1 MIDLMV
7 VAPEGCSVKKST
19 KPNQNDLNLTI
30 EFSFSHKRTFQ
41 EGDFFVG
48 FEVTNIVD
56 EKTFLM
62 THEQDVN
69 RYALP
74 FAFPAFMGRFENHK
88 SCGAWMVLDYYHTH
102 KAFRMYHKT
111 KEDNTIKYGLSS
123 EAFDVNEHE
132 VIILNMTYH
141 IYQFYAPRLTSM
153 IQKCA
158 KHVMNSHT
166 IKSKTKSSLTTNI
179 HNYEDAAYGVS
190 NDLIDDRARIK
201 DGIGTFIPYGY
212 LEKNPYSESFALM
225 DVAKGMLP
233 YAIWL
238 SNEKLFALIEEE
250 LLKITDSSRS
260 FPWIDYDHHT
270 DGFFHLAWGSL
281 PVGVTKDYVKNQS
294 SGLFSDVDGHE
305 EGPNL
310 LSTWKYFYRVEIL
323 GEMALLSNNK
333 QITDGFIQTLPFV
346 NKLKLSN
353 YAQPVTYDLDTHLP
367 ATGFNEGGSAGG
379 AAIWSIIHLT
389 AYDLTKDKKYLHEA
403 LNGLDHANQLD
414 FDHYYSMR
422 VAPKP
427 VTVGW
432 LTKANVYAYELTKDI
447 KYIKFAQEVAQSIY
461 FFYYVSPHP
470 YTYFSTMG
478 YGYACSRER
487 WEAFLEMVES
497 LYSLSFFLKHN
508 EDHTLLK
515 LFWHARENWLWALPL
530 NGNPYGNLERP
541 YDSIGGTYIPYEF
554 STGSLGD
561 NPGLDGGSQSTMRQI
576 KEIYGSG
583 EVYLAYMM
591 FEVNAKISDRNF
603 LIVKSDHVNDL
614 LNPILNFIV
623 YNTQN
628 KKDKCI
634 VTFTNLKRDSYE
646 VYQDQLSLGVFDASY
661 LKLGIPF
668 EIKGESQS
676 KLTLNPV
683 DSICQQPQVQQ
694 VDLGLEISGY
704 EAIEMQWNPSTQKGH
719 THYRI
724 VINNDFY
731 VRTYDL
737 IEENFSFTIDRELE
751 HHVDVLSISQA
762 CISKNETVKID
773 AQQREILYRLDEGSM
788 NKLTYHNADLIYDGH
803 LWMFYG
809 HANIDQISV
818 NIDIQKTFSDQHI
831 LQLEVA
837 SLNEGCVYDIWIHH
851 GKNLSSKYNQI
862 SKMELIEIE
871 IHELASEFIASIE
884 IILHGDKGLGFSL
897 KRCDF
902 ISTSSIE
909 NNMVYLMRDIKPK
922 KIKNLYVIDT
932 ILNTEACEYIDIYV
946 EGLTKGSE
954 LKVFLNNKEANMD
967 IEEKYPE
974 KKYRHMNG
982 IYRFKSDKRNSTHI
996 VVASHAESMK
1006 VISIRLTNQQQYP
1019 KYAEYKQCKED
1030 DYEK

>member
-1 MIDLMV
+1 MIDLLV
-7 VAPEGCSVKKST
+7 VAPQGCILKQFT
-19 KPNQNDLNLTI
+19 KAVNNDLNLTI
-30 EFSFSHKRTFQ
+30 ELSFSHKKTFQ
-41 EGDFFVG
+41 KGDFFIG
-48 FEVTNIVD
+48 FKVTNVVN

-74 FAFPAFMGRFENHK
+74 FAFPAFMGRFSNHE
-88 SCGAWMVLDYYHTH
+88 SCGAWMVLDYYNTH
-102 KAFRMYHKT
+102 KAFRVYHKT
-111 KEDNTIKYGLSS
+111 KESNMITYGLSS
-123 EAFDVNEHE
+123 EAFEVNEHE

-141 IYQFYAPRLTSM
+141 IYQISAPRLTSM

-158 KHVMNSHT
+158 KHVMDSHT
-166 IKSKTKSSLTTNI
+166 IQSKTKTSLTTNI

-190 NDLIDDRARIK
+190 NDLMDDRARIK
-201 DGIGTFIPYGY
+201 DGTGTFIPYGY

-238 SNEKLFALIEEE
+238 KNNKLFALIEEE
-250 LLKITDSSRS
+250 LLKITDDSRS
-260 FPWIDYDHHT
+260 FPWIDHDHQT
-270 DGFFHLAWGSL
+270 NGFFHLAWGSL
-281 PVGVTKDYVKNQS
+281 PVGVTESHVKNQS

-323 GEMALLSNNK
+323 GEMALLSNKK
-333 QITDGFIQTLPFV
+333 QIIDGFIRTLPFV

-367 ATGFNEGGSAGG
+367 VTGYNEGGSAGG
-379 AAIWSIIHLT
+379 AAFWSIIHLT
-389 AYDLTKDKKYLHEA
+389 AYDLTKDKKYLYEA
-403 LNGLDHANQLD
+403 LNGLDHANLLD

-447 KYIKFAQEVAQSIY
+447 KYIKFAREVAQSIY

-470 YTYFSTMG
+470 YAYFSTMG

-497 LYSLSFFLKHN
+497 LYSLSFFLKYN
-508 EDHTLLK
+508 EDNTLLK

-591 FEVNAKISDRNF
+591 FEMNAKISDRNF
-603 LIVKSDHVNDL
+603 LIVKSDNVNDL
-614 LNPILNFIV
+614 LNPTLNFIV
-623 YNTQN
+623 YNTQSKN
-628 KKDKCI
+628 DKCI
-634 VTFTNLKRDSYE
+634 VAFDNLSHDSYE
-646 VYQDQLSLGVFDASY
+646 VYQDQLSLGIFDTSY

-676 KLTLNPV
+676 KLTLKPV
-683 DSICQQPQVQQ
+683 DSINQKLQVHQA
-694 VDLGLEISGY
+694 DLELEFNGY
-704 EAIEMQWNPSTQKGH
+704 EAIEMQWNPSTQDGH

-724 VINNDFY
+724 VIKNEFY

-737 IEENFSFTIDRELE
+737 IDENFNFTIDRELE
-751 HHVDVLSISQA
+751 HQVEVLSISPSG
-762 CISKNETVKID
+762 ISKNETVRIE
-773 AQQREILYRLDEGSM
+773 AQQREILYRLNEDSM
-788 NKLTYHNADLIYDGH
+788 NDVTYQNADLIYDGH

-809 HANIDQISV
+809 HDTVDQISV
-818 NIDIQKTFSDQHI
+818 NIEVQKTFSDQSI
-831 LQLEVA
+831 IQLEIA
-837 SLNEGCVYDIWIHH
+837 SLNESCVYDILIHH
-851 GKNLSSKYNQI
+851 GKNLTSKYNRL
-862 SKMELIEIE
+862 SKTELIEVK
-871 IHELASEFIASIE
+871 IHELANEFIESIE
-884 IILHGDKGLGFSL
+884 IILYGKKGLGFSL
-897 KRCDF
+897 KRCDV
-902 ISTSSIE
+902 ISSSSIK
-909 NNMVYLMRDIKPK
+909 NNMVHLMRDIKPK
-922 KIKNLYVIDT
+922 KIKNLYVIET
-932 ILNTEACEYIDIYV
+932 VLNTEASDYIDIYV
-946 EGLTKGSE
+946 EGLSKGSE
-954 LKVFLNNKEANMD
+954 LIVFLNNKEANMD
-967 IEEKYPE
+967 IEKKYPE
-974 KKYRHMNG
+974 KKYRHMNS
-982 IYRFKSDKRNSTHI
+982 IYRFKSDKRSSTHI

-1006 VISIRLTNQQQYP
+1006 VLAIRLTNQQQYP